1 MTIEGGIDKRGREA
15 ADWFAL
21 LNQRRV
27 ATADLKAFS
36 AWRRDPEN
44 ARAFGKLEA
53 VWDTAG
59 GLANTP
65 EIARMKAEART
76 SACKGARGEGRR
88 IVLVGVGAGTVAAL
102 VLGATTLWWS
112 QQPTRY
118 TTAIGE
124 QRTIALEDGSRLTLD
139 TASEAAVRLSGS
151 RRSVELTH
159 GQAMFDVASDARR
172 PFVVQAGDARIIAVG
187 TRFDVRRSGD
197 GARVVLVEGRV
208 DVRVDGHADSRWSLT
223 PGQQVTT
230 SATRPRI
237 AVADVAASTSWI
249 AGRLTFDETP
259 IAQAVAEMNRYSRAP
274 IELRDDR
281 VSSVLV
287 SGVFNAGDTEGFVA
301 ALTDLYALEVTRG
314 DDGRAVLSRRQ

>member
-139 TASEAAVRLSGS
+139 TASEAAVRLGS
-151 RRSVELTH
+151 AEVISHRPNSVRASSSKSE
-159 GQAMFDVASDARR
+159 VA
-172 PFVVQAGDARIIAVG
+172 VVGPNA
-187 TRFDVRRSGD
+187 VRR
-197 GARVVLVEGRV
+197 LQNHN
-208 DVRVDGHADSRWSLT
+208 GHV
-223 PGQQVTT
+223 P
-230 SATRPRI
+230 
-237 AVADVAASTSWI
+237 
-249 AGRLTFDETP
+249 TP
-259 IAQAVAEMNRYSRAP
+259 IKPSPCSGKRSPTTAFLEHLIVMVGYGRSP
-274 IELRDDR
+274 EL
-281 VSSVLV
+281 
-287 SGVFNAGDTEGFVA
+287 
-301 ALTDLYALEVTRG
+301 
-314 DDGRAVLSRRQ
+314 